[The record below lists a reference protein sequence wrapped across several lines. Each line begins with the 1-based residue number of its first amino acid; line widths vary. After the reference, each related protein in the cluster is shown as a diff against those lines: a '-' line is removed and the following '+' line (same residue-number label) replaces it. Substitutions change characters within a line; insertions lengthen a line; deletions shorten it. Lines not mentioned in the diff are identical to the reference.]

1 MQDLMIWQVIG
12 FTFLCGVC
20 FGMGAW
26 LARRLCDGL
35 SEKAR
40 RMVWRY
46 RRTTGPIRRQAQNPE
61 RIIRKLPVKGAVKCG
76 N

>member
-1 MQDLMIWQVIG
+1 
-12 FTFLCGVC
+12 
-20 FGMGAW
+20 MGAW

-40 RMVWRY
+40 RMVWWY
-46 RRTTGPIRRQAQNPE
+46 RRTTRPIRRQAQNPE

>member
-1 MQDLMIWQVIG
+1 
-12 FTFLCGVC
+12 
-20 FGMGAW
+20 MGAW

-46 RRTTGPIRRQAQNPE
+46 RRTTRPIRRQAQNPE